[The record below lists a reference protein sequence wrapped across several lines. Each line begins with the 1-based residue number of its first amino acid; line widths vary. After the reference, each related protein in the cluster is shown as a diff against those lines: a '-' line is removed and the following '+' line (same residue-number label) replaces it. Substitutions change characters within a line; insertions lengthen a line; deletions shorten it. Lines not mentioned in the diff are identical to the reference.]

1 MHNSFWVYNIKNDN
15 WRCVYKNDHSKT
27 HDSSSKSL
35 LATTTIYDRVNKS
48 TRIYG
53 DKKSMSHQHM
63 DCKQTQNDPQPCP
76 RYAHQLV
83 YDPIKKVFLKL
94 FANFSVYQHV
104 FKIHY
109 MFGGNPGKTSEQEKR
124 LDDFWKLKLTRPD
137 KNDILKKC
145 RSFQIS
151 ILSII

>member
-1 MHNSFWVYNIKNDN
+1 
-15 WRCVYKNDHSKT
+15 
-27 HDSSSKSL
+27 
-35 LATTTIYDRVNKS
+35 
-48 TRIYG
+48 
-53 DKKSMSHQHM
+53 
-63 DCKQTQNDPQPCP
+63 
-76 RYAHQLV
+76 
-83 YDPIKKVFLKL
+83 
-94 FANFSVYQHV
+94 
-104 FKIHY
+104 